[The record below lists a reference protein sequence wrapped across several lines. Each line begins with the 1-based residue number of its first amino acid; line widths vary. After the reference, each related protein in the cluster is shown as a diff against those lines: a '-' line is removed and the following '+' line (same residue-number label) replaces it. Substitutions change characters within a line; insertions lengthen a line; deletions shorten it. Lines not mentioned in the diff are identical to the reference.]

1 MKTEHLIGV
10 VTEIFSRKII
20 LIFKGIVA
28 IYILYSFKHHS
39 LEDKQN
45 KKDSKQQNYSSEKNR
60 TYQFEE

>member
-28 IYILYSFKHHS
+28 IYILYSFKYHS